1 MQVINQH
8 ITDNFA
14 IYNGDS
20 CEILQGLPD
29 SSIGYGIHSPPFAS
43 LYTYSASER
52 DLGNCPDYA
61 TFAKHYDF
69 IIKQLFRLTKPGR
82 LHSIHCM
89 DLPTSKA
96 NHGYIGLI
104 DFPGIIIKAFQD
116 AGWIYHSR
124 VAIWKDPV
132 TAMQRTKALGLLHK
146 QIVKDSAMSR
156 QGIPDTVL
164 TFRKPGE
171 NLEPVSGDLLA
182 KGDKPE
188 YWAQDVRVCEASS
201 MFVSF
206 PVDLTKPRFMVD
218 HHDQQY
224 GCGRE
229 YHYGEQYCSYCGNKL
244 QARGKHP
251 QIGNDPSR
259 APIDIWQRLASPVW
273 MDINPSD
280 TLQKESAR
288 EEEDERHICP
298 LQLEVIRRCFEL
310 WSNPGDVIL
319 TPFAGIGSE
328 LYVALGGKTQSGAF
342 LPKRLKAIGCE
353 LKESYYKQAVAN
365 CLRAEKQMKQPS
377 LLDMLK

>member
-1 MQVINQH
+1 MTNVVNQH

-14 IYNGDS
+14 LYNGDS
-20 CEILQGLPD
+20 CEVLQGLPD

-52 DLGNCPDYA
+52 DLGNCPDYD
-61 TFAKHYDF
+61 TFAAHYNF
-69 IIKQLFRLTKPGR
+69 IIRQLFRLTKPGR
-82 LHSIHCM
+82 LHSVHCM

-156 QGIPDTVL
+156 QGIPDTLL

-171 NLEPVSGDLLA
+171 NLDPIAGNLVQ
-182 KGDKPE
+182 KGDRAE
-188 YWAQDVRVCEASS
+188 YWIQDVRVCENR
-201 MFVSF
+201 
-206 PVDLTKPRFMVD
+206 VDTIPIYDPEVNEIIR
-218 HHDQQY
+218 HTT
-224 GCGRE
+224 GCIRE
-229 YHYGEQYCSYCGNKL
+229 YKYGEQYCANCGNKL
-244 QARGKHP
+244 TPRGK
-251 QIGNDPSR
+251 QNELSSDASR
-259 APIDIWQRLASPVW
+259 TPIDIWQRLASPVW

-280 TLQKESAR
+280 TLQRESAR

-298 LQLEVIRRCFEL
+298 LQLEVIRRCMEL
-310 WSNPGDVIL
+310 WSHPNDTIL

-328 LYVALGGKTQSGAF
+328 LYVALGGKCQSGAF
-342 LPKRLKAIGCE
+342 LPSRRKAIGIE

-377 LLDMLK
+377 LLDLMTNST

>member
-1 MQVINQH
+1 VTQVIAQH

-14 IYNGDS
+14 LYNGDS
-20 CEILQGLPD
+20 CEVLQGIPD
-29 SSIGYGIHSPPFAS
+29 ATIGYGIHSPPFAS

-156 QGIPDTVL
+156 QGIPDTLL

-171 NLEPVSGDLLA
+171 NLDPIAGDLVA
-182 KGDKPE
+182 KGDKPD
-188 YWAQDVRVCEASS
+188 YWIQDVRVCAPFENGFRNARGDWD
-201 MFVSF
+201 VEKN
-206 PVDLTKPRFMVD
+206 D
-218 HHDQQY
+218 

-244 QARGKHP
+244 SPRGKHP

-280 TLQKESAR
+280 TLQRESAR

-298 LQLEVIRRCFEL
+298 LQLEVIRRCMEL
-310 WSNPGDVIL
+310 WSDPNDTIL

-328 LYVALGGKTQSGAF
+328 LYVALGGKCQSGAF
-342 LPKRLKAIGCE
+342 LPTRRKAIGIE

-377 LLDMLK
+377 LLDLLK

>member
-1 MQVINQH
+1 MTQVINQT
-8 ITDNFA
+8 ITEHFA
-14 IYNGDS
+14 LYNGDS
-20 CEILQGLPD
+20 CEVLQGLPD
-29 SSIGYGIHSPPFAS
+29 NSIGYGIHSPPFAS

-156 QGIPDTVL
+156 QGIPDTLL

-171 NLEPVSGDLLA
+171 NLDPIAGDLVS
-182 KGDKPE
+182 KGDKPD
-188 YWAQDVRVCEASS
+188 YWIQDVRVCVGPME
-201 MFVSF
+201 
-206 PVDLTKPRFMVD
+206 
-218 HHDQQY
+218 HDQGE
-224 GCGRE
+224 GCSRE

-244 QARGKHP
+244 SPRGKHP
-251 QIGNDPSR
+251 QIGNDPAR

-280 TLQKESAR
+280 TLQRESAR

-298 LQLEVIRRCFEL
+298 LQLEVIRRCMEL
-310 WSNPGDVIL
+310 WSDPNDTIL

-328 LYVALGGKTQSGAF
+328 LYIALGGKTMAGAF
-342 LPKRLKAIGCE
+342 LPSRRKAIGIE

-377 LLDMLK
+377 LFDGLK